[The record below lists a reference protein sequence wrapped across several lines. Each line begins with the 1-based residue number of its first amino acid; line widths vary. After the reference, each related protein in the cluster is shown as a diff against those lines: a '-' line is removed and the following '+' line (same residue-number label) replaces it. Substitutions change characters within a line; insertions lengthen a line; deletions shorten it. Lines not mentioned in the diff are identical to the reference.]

1 MQVGFVEYI
10 GESHKSW
17 EEAVK
22 NAVDDA
28 TKSYGNVTGVEVYNL
43 TADVHESQIVDYKAN
58 IKIAYAPR
66 NENEEYSLEE
76 SMERLYLA

>member
-10 GESHKSW
+10 GESHKGW
-17 EEAVK
+17 EDAVK

-28 TKSYGNVTGVEVYNL
+28 VKSYGNVTGVEVYNL
-43 TADVHESQIVDYKAN
+43 TADVHESRIVDYKAN
-58 IKIAYAPR
+58 LKIAYTPR
-66 NENEEYSLEE
+66 SENGEFSLDE